1 MSSNSLQQ
9 KIKSKL
15 TFISI
20 ANEKVKRFNE
30 STKIYY
36 HCWQGKFVCTLVC
49 NQTPTCKTTVEQ
61 FNCPLSETISSF
73 GKYGNESHY
82 GNAVMFENDYSITI
96 WFFFV
101 KTKFKLAY
109 EGSLL
114 YQINCNRVEVSLH
127 TFK

>member
-1 MSSNSLQQ
+1 LLAGQICLHTCMQSNSHVQ
-9 KIKSKL
+9 KKGI
-15 TFISI
+15 
-20 ANEKVKRFNE
+20 
-30 STKIYY
+30 
-36 HCWQGKFVCTLVC
+36 
-49 NQTPTCKTTVEQ
+49 TTVEQ

-82 GNAVMFENDYSITI
+82 GNAVMFEMIILLQSG
-96 WFFFV
+96 FFV
-101 KTKFKLAY
+101 KTKFKLTY

>member
-36 HCWQGKFVCTLVC
+36 HCWQGKFVLYAIKL
-49 NQTPTCKTTVEQ
+49 PHAVEQ

-82 GNAVMFENDYSITI
+82 GNAVSN
-96 WFFFV
+96 V
-101 KTKFKLAY
+101 RK
-109 EGSLL
+109 
-114 YQINCNRVEVSLH
+114 
-127 TFK
+127 